1 MSRMIGKFYLEP
13 IAEDAP
19 RYTRFGGEHWSPNF
33 QLNGREVGAIQTAG
47 CPFLM
52 FAGIHIH

>member
-1 MSRMIGKFYLEP
+1 MIGKFYLEP